1 MVREVTC
8 DINSLIHG
16 RTPDL
21 ISEGRDVFGDTDCNE
36 IMSYILGIA
45 VEVCPEYVGTIFK
58 EYNYSLHRL
67 FQTGGMEL
75 IACDWS
81 GFIGQQ
87 EYEQRRGDGDF
98 HVFVIVVKGQT
109 AELYNITEGI

>member
-1 MVREVTC
+1 MILS
-8 DINSLIHG
+8 DLIHG

-21 ISEGRDVFGDTDCNE
+21 ITEGRDAFGETDCNE

-75 IACDWS
+75 IAFDWV

-87 EYEQRRGDGDF
+87 EYEQRVEYGDCDF
-98 HVFVIVVKGQT
+98 HVFVIVVNGQT
-109 AELYNITEGI
+109 AELYNITEGGI